1 MHHRCLDALKKARLN
16 RITVM
21 ASPTRPRSTSIDPA
35 AISTTL
41 RVTPLPQRL
50 RARRRSG
57 ERRTSTKSVPAKV
70 KK

>member
-1 MHHRCLDALKKARLN
+1 MCHRGLDALGKARQN
-16 RITVM
+16 RINAM
-21 ASPTRPRSTSIDPA
+21 ASPSRPRNTSTGPA
-35 AISTTL
+35 ATSTPL

-57 ERRTSTKSVPAKV
+57 ERRTSTRSAPAKV